1 MNKIL
6 IIAEHNG
13 IEINSSTSK
22 CVSCAANI
30 PDSQID
36 IAVFAKNGD
45 ELANQASKIC
55 NTNKVIHFPK
65 KYGELYIG
73 EVRNQ
78 QEYGLGLNARYV
90 VKDYVL
96 EFINTN
102 DAPV

>member
-45 ELANQASKIC
+45 ELANQASKY
-55 NTNKVIHFPK
+55 VIQIK
-65 KYGELYIG
+65 
-73 EVRNQ
+73 
-78 QEYGLGLNARYV
+78 
-90 VKDYVL
+90 
-96 EFINTN
+96 
-102 DAPV
+102 

>member
-30 PDSQID
+30 PNSQID

-55 NTNKVIHFPK
+55 NTHIDIYNVHVTMVARKYLLSINALQIIKKSDQNPIANGTEADINKKI
-65 KYGELYIG
+65 
-73 EVRNQ
+73 
-78 QEYGLGLNARYV
+78 
-90 VKDYVL
+90 
-96 EFINTN
+96 
-102 DAPV
+102 